1 MPKSLTINLQR
12 PHSGQKD
19 ILDGRNRFNV
29 LACGRRFGKTSLGTY
44 LIVETAL
51 QSGKPFGW
59 FAPTYRLLEEA
70 YRAINRILKPVIKRS
85 VTTPYPSIEL
95 INGGVIDFWTLD
107 DPSTV
112 ARGRKYARIL
122 VDEAAMC
129 RHLEEAWT
137 QAIRPT
143 LTDYAGDAY
152 FCSTP
157 KGINYFHKLYK
168 MEEHDEEWKSFRLP
182 STANPFIDPEE
193 IQKASKGIPSIA
205 FRQEYEAEFLDV
217 AGTRI
222 RREWIQ
228 KGQTIPNSCERFM
241 GVDLAISTKEG
252 ADYTAIVVME
262 KDKDNLLYVTDCTRV
277 QASFNDVLKT
287 IQKMADKHTPSC
299 IAIENVQYQVAVVQ
313 ELLRRDPKLN
323 VIGVRPKGDKVSRFA
338 LLEARYEQGLIFHR
352 PSLPPYFE
360 DELLA
365 FPMGKNDDLVDA
377 MVYAYEALKQG
388 QRVFE
393 AI

>member
-1 MPKSLTINLQR
+1 ME
-12 PHSGQKD
+12 D
-19 ILDGRNRFNV
+19 
-29 LACGRRFGKTSLGTY
+29 
-44 LIVETAL
+44 
-51 QSGKPFGW
+51 
-59 FAPTYRLLEEA
+59 
-70 YRAINRILKPVIKRS
+70 
-85 VTTPYPSIEL
+85 
-95 INGGVIDFWTLD
+95 ING
-107 DPSTV
+107 
-112 ARGRKYARIL
+112 
-122 VDEAAMC
+122 
-129 RHLEEAWT
+129 
-137 QAIRPT
+137 
-143 LTDYAGDAY
+143 
-152 FCSTP
+152 
-157 KGINYFHKLYK
+157 
-168 MEEHDEEWKSFRLP
+168 
-182 STANPFIDPEE
+182 
-193 IQKASKGIPSIA
+193 
-205 FRQEYEAEFLDV
+205 
-217 AGTRI
+217 
-222 RREWIQ
+222 
-228 KGQTIPNSCERFM
+228 
-241 GVDLAISTKEG
+241 ISTKEG